1 MAQLGLSQPE
11 VCRFG
16 IDLLDETLGG
26 GIPRGSVIIL
36 EDEIGVENEH
46 LLIQF
51 LAEGL
56 RSGDFGYVLSTERLY
71 DDYRSLLV
79 TFDIDEIV
87 VETRRL
93 VFLDGF
99 SNPFGYQDMRQAGGA
114 SGEGYVRDLSQPREI
129 ADTIRRALLHVRQ
142 QAIRGVVDSFS
153 TILLVSDSLKPPLSF
168 LQHKIA
174 TDKQRGTTSL
184 LTLHRDAHKPEVV
197 RAIEHYADGVLSLS
211 CTDAKHDGILEIK
224 KMKGL
229 NLSRIPYRAF
239 WYDPQPGKIVITPI
253 E

>member
-1 MAQLGLSQPE
+1 MAQIGLSQPE
-11 VCRFG
+11 LCRFG
-16 IDLLDETLGG
+16 IDLLDEALGG
-26 GIPRGSVIIL
+26 GIARGSLIIL

-51 LAEGL
+51 LSEGL
-56 RSGDFGYVLSTERLY
+56 QSGDFGYILTTERLY

-87 VETRRL
+87 FETRRL
-93 VFLDGF
+93 IFLDGF
-99 SNPFGYQDMRQAGGA
+99 SNPFGYQDIRGGGVT
-114 SGEGYVRDLSQPREI
+114 GEGIVKDLSQPREI
-129 ADTIRRALLHVRQ
+129 ADTIRRSLLHVRQ
-142 QAIRGVVDSFS
+142 QSIRGVVDSFS

-174 TDKQRGTTSL
+174 TDKRRGTTSL
-184 LTLHRDAHKPEVV
+184 MTLHRDSHKPEVV

-211 CTDAKHDGILEIK
+211 VTDTDHDGVLEIK

-229 NLSRIPYRAF
+229 NLSRIPYRSF
-239 WYDPQPGKIVITPI
+239 WYDPEPGRVVLTPI

>member
-1 MAQLGLSQPE
+1 MAYAGPSQPDL
-11 VCRFG
+11 CRFG
-16 IDLLDETLGG
+16 IDLLDEALGG

-36 EDEIGVENEH
+36 EDEIGVDNGH

-56 RSGDFGYVLSTERLY
+56 RSGDFGYILSTERLY
-71 DDYRSLLV
+71 DEYRALLV

-99 SNPFGYQDMRQAGGA
+99 SNPFGYQDIRQSAA
-114 SGEGYVRDLSQPREI
+114 AGEGFVRDLSQPREI

-174 TDKQRGTTSL
+174 TDKQRGTSSL
-184 LTLHRDAHKPEVV
+184 LTLHRDAHEPTIVK
-197 RAIEHYADGVLSLS
+197 AIEHYADGVISLS
-211 CTDAKHDGILEIK
+211 CTEEEHDAILQIK
-224 KMKGL
+224 KMRGL
-229 NLSRIPYRAF
+229 NLSRIPYKSF
-239 WYDPQPGKIVITPI
+239 WYDPSPGKIVLTPI

>member
-1 MAQLGLSQPE
+1 MAQIGPSRSEL
-11 VCRFG
+11 CRFG
-16 IDLLDETLGG
+16 IDLLDEALGG
-26 GIPRGSVIIL
+26 GIPRGSVMIL
-36 EDEIGVENEH
+36 EDEIGIENEH

-56 RSGDFGYVLSTERLY
+56 RSGDFGYILSTERLY

-99 SNPFGYQDMRQAGGA
+99 SNPFGYSDVRQTAGG
-114 SGEGYVRDLSQPREI
+114 GEGIVRDLSQPREI
-129 ADTIRRALLHVRQ
+129 SDTIRRALLHVRQ
-142 QAIRGVVDSFS
+142 QSIRGVLDSFS
-153 TILLVSDSLKPPLSF
+153 TILLVSDTLKPPLSF

-174 TDKQRGTTSL
+174 TDKQRGTTSVL
-184 LTLHRDAHKPEVV
+184 SLHRDAHKPETV

-211 CTDAKHDGILEIK
+211 CTEEDHDGILEIK
-224 KMKGL
+224 KMQGV
-229 NLSRIPYRAF
+229 NLSRMPFRSF
-239 WYDPQPGKIVITPI
+239 WYDPQPGKIVLTPI
-253 E
+253 D